1 MWHYFSSLYGKQIK
15 HLVFQKTKKK
25 TAFGKPFF
33 SIVAFLELRLNILL
47 IRMRFVSKLLES
59 NLLLTK
65 KLIDVNG
72 IFKQKNYLVRVNDI
86 IKSTPKKLKN
96 PIARFFT
103 KKWRLFL
110 WRKWRKTNKFSKQ
123 KTKRVSMFW
132 FSKKIVLSLNYLEV
146 NYKILTG
153 IIVRKPL
160 FGETLISSSKKIL
173 SSTMLKKIYFLY

>member
-1 MWHYFSSLYGKQIK
+1 
-15 HLVFQKTKKK
+15 
-25 TAFGKPFF
+25 
-33 SIVAFLELRLNILL
+33 
-47 IRMRFVSKLLES
+47 MRFVSKLLES

-110 WRKWRKTNKFSKQ
+110 
-123 KTKRVSMFW
+123 
-132 FSKKIVLSLNYLEV
+132 
-146 NYKILTG
+146 
-153 IIVRKPL
+153 
-160 FGETLISSSKKIL
+160 
-173 SSTMLKKIYFLY
+173 